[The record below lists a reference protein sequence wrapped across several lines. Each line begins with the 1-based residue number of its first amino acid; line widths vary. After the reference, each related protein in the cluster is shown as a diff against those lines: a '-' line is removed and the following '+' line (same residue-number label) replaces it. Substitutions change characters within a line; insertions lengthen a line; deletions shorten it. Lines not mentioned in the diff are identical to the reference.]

1 MTPTTPMDAILAQ
14 IATLTT
20 VVGNVFSIITSNAYL
35 AFFAAVGLVVAAIKI
50 FKKLKKAAR

>member
-1 MTPTTPMDAILAQ
+1 MSPTAMETILAQ
-14 IATLTT
+14 VTTITT
-20 VVGNVFSIITSNAYL
+20 VVGNVFSIIVGNAYL